1 MNIRRTAA
9 ACTLCTVAGF
19 AIGWKM
25 NTRKPPRLEPPAP
38 AILHK
43 DGSRTLERT
52 NQPPP
57 PPLPQPPRTVARTR
71 SAIIEL
77 APTAEPSRIQVD
89 LVTLDD
95 GTQRITAK
103 GPGITGGMDF
113 PIGPP
118 APVHK
123 WTVGATF
130 DGKTAGIMAI
140 RHSGNLAYGIAA
152 QKDRAFIFVGWRF

>member
-1 MNIRRTAA
+1 MNLRWTAA
-9 ACTLCTVAGF
+9 TSALCAVAGF

-25 NTRKPPRLEPPAP
+25 NTPKAPRLEPPAP
-38 AILHK
+38 AIIHK

-52 NQPPP
+52 NEPPP
-57 PPLPQPPRTVARTR
+57 PPLPQPPHTIARTR
-71 SAIIEL
+71 SATIDL
-77 APTAEPSRIQVD
+77 APSIEPTSLQID

-103 GPGITGGMDF
+103 GPGITGGKDY

-123 WTVGATF
+123 WTAAVTF
-130 DGKTAGIMAI
+130 DGKTPGIMAM
-140 RHSGNLAYGIAA
+140 RHSGSLAYGIGA
-152 QKDRAFIFVGWRF
+152 QKDRAFVFVGWRF